1 MQKISAQAENYLS
14 KSLNLPSIIA
24 GTCFKGLTSEDEFTG
39 NYWNYL
45 EIKY

>member
-24 GTCFKGLTSEDEFTG
+24 GTCFMGLTSEDEL

-45 EIKY
+45 EIK